1 VPVGFRCIVF
11 AVLLALLAGGFA
23 GAQASKA
30 RVRYV
35 TVDGQRYLVMED
47 VAAYYGMRFT
57 HAPPSKAVSLQSRFS
72 RLNFTLESR
81 DSTLNGVAVH
91 LGLPVRSWRGGAIIS
106 DTDFHLTL
114 DPILRYQCLP
124 RGQVRRVMLD
134 PGHGGK
140 DPGTRGNVLKQ
151 EEKTVMLALAKQ
163 LQAELVRRGYEVA
176 LTRDS
181 DQTLDL
187 SRRPALAAQWGADV
201 FVSLHANYVG
211 TASVRGVET
220 FRLTP
225 RGTLSSYGNNTNS
238 ATRPGNA
245 CDRRNARLAYEVQKA
260 LVGATGAPDRGV
272 RQANFQVLRE
282 ATCPAILVET
292 GFMSNAQEERL
303 LGSAA
308 YRSKIANGIADGID
322 RYRQAVAHQP

>member
-1 VPVGFRCIVF
+1 MPVGFRCIVF
-11 AVLLALLAGGFA
+11 AVLLAVLAGGTA
-23 GAQASKA
+23 SAQASKV

-35 TVDGQRYLVMED
+35 TVEGRRYLVLED
-47 VAAYYGMRFT
+47 VAAYYGMRFSL
-57 HAPPSKAVSLQSRFS
+57 APSNKSVLLQSRYS
-72 RLNFTLESR
+72 RLDFTLESR
-81 DSTLNGVAVH
+81 DSTLNSVAVH
-91 LGLPVRSWRGGAIIS
+91 LGLPVRSWRGGAVIS
-106 DTDFHLTL
+106 DTDFQLTL

-124 RGQVRRVMLD
+124 RGNVRRVMLD

-140 DPGTRGNVLKQ
+140 DPGTRGDKLRQ
-151 EEKTVMLALAKQ
+151 EEKTVMLALAKL

-176 LTRDS
+176 LTRS
-181 DQTLDL
+181 GDQTVDL
-187 SRRPALAAQWGADV
+187 SRRPALAGQWGADV
-201 FVSLHANYVG
+201 FISLHANYVG
-211 TASVRGVET
+211 TASVRGIET

-225 RGTLSSYGNNTNS
+225 KGTVSSYGNSTNS
-238 ATRPGNA
+238 VTRPGNA
-245 CDRRNARLAYEVQKA
+245 SDRRNARLAYEVQKA

-292 GFMSNAQEERL
+292 GFMSNSQDERL

-308 YRSKIANGIADGID
+308 HRAKIASGIADGID

>member
-1 VPVGFRCIVF
+1 M
-11 AVLLALLAGGFA
+11 LAGGTV

-47 VAAYYGMRFT
+47 VAAYYGMRFS
-57 HAPPSKAVSLQSRFS
+57 HAPSSKGVTLQSRYS
-72 RLNFTLESR
+72 RLDFALESR
-81 DSTLNGVAVH
+81 ESTLNSISVH
-91 LGLPVRSWRGGAIIS
+91 LGLPVRAWRGGAVIS
-106 DTDFHLTL
+106 DTDFQLTL
-114 DPILRYQCLP
+114 DPILRRQCLTQG
-124 RGQVRRVMLD
+124 RVRRVMLD

-140 DPGTRGNVLKQ
+140 DPGTRGDKLRQ

-176 LTRDS
+176 LTRTA

-187 SRRPALAAQWGADV
+187 VRRPALAAQWHADV
-201 FVSLHANYVG
+201 FVSLHANYAG
-211 TASVRGVET
+211 TASVRGIET

-225 RGTLSSYGNNTNS
+225 RGSVSSYGNSPNS
-238 ATRPGNA
+238 VTRPGNA
-245 CDRRNARLAYEVQKA
+245 CDRRNTRLAYEVQKA
-260 LVGATGAPDRGV
+260 LIGATGAPDRGV

-282 ATCPAILVET
+282 ATCPAVLVEA
-292 GFMSNAQEERL
+292 GFMSNSQDERA

-308 YRSKIANGIADGID
+308 YRTKIVGGIADGID
-322 RYRQAVAHQP
+322 RYRQALAPQP